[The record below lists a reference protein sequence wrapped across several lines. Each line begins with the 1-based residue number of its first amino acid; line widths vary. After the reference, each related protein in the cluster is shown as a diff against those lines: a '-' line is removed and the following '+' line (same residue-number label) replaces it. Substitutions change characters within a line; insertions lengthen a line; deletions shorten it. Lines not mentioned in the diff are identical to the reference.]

1 MIGILGLRTGRLLR
15 LHRLVT
21 ITPNRGMALLWI
33 LLLLPVVGRAEPIR
47 VYPENPHYFV
57 YKGKPLVLISSD
69 HHYGAVIDRDF
80 DFARYLEYLAA
91 HGMNVTRIYPGGMFE
106 SPDKWLPG
114 NPLGPLPGR
123 QILPWQRSDQPG
135 ANPELAEPG
144 ETSFKFDLDRWNPAY
159 FERLRAFVELAQRH
173 DIIVEVAFFNGMYA
187 VCWPLMAMYHE
198 NNIQNIGHYEASD
211 CGLFTTAD
219 PRNQDVIPYQKAYV
233 AKVTAEL
240 NGYDNVIFDLCDEP
254 TLQGNPDGGISILS
268 DEQVVPWLME
278 MKEAFLTAERELPK
292 KHLLGQTVQN
302 LSPDLSTES
311 WCDWL
316 PTEYVRPAGRALEL
330 NYAVAKP
337 LVDVESDYFG
347 YGLSKPYTADDVRL
361 EGWWFILGGGAGF
374 INLNGEFYRGA
385 ESGGEITRS
394 EIIPQKQVLKT
405 FIGQFNLAGLKRFS
419 DSVTVSGEASAS
431 AVAEPGQQ
439 YGVYLF
445 HGVEHSQWGA
455 HFVSKPGRY
464 TDQLTLKAVPAGTY
478 SVEWVD
484 PVSGSVS
491 RPEAI
496 DWGGGDLEL
505 TTPEYPLDIALR
517 MKRLP

>member
-1 MIGILGLRTGRLLR
+1 MPGKVFLQHDRFRIVSRNISQKPSLGT
-15 LHRLVT
+15 
-21 ITPNRGMALLWI
+21 ALLWI
-33 LLLLPVVGRAEPIR
+33 VLLMTGAGRAEPVR

-80 DFARYLEYLAA
+80 DFTRYLEYLAA

-114 NPLGPLPGR
+114 NPLGPLSGR
-123 QILPWQRSDQPG
+123 QILPWQRSDQTG
-135 ANPELAEPG
+135 ANPALAEPG
-144 ETSFKFDLDRWNPAY
+144 HPSFKFDLDRWNPAY
-159 FERLRAFVELAQRH
+159 FDRLKAFVETAQRH

-187 VCWPLMAMYHE
+187 VCWPLMAMYHQ
-198 NNIQNIGHYEASD
+198 NNIQDIGHYEAD
-211 CGLFTTAD
+211 ECGLFTTAD
-219 PRNQDVIPYQKAYV
+219 PRNRDVIRYQKAYV
-233 AKVTAEL
+233 AKITAEL

-254 TLQGNPDGGISILS
+254 TLQGNPDGGISILP
-268 DEQVVPWLME
+268 DEQVIPWLLE
-278 MKEAFLTAERELPK
+278 MKDAFLSAERQLPQ

-302 LSPDLSTES
+302 LSPDLSAEP

-330 NYAVAKP
+330 NYSAEKP

-347 YGLSKPYTADDVRL
+347 YGLSKPYTSDDVRL

-394 EIIPQKQVLKT
+394 EIIPQKQVLKE
-405 FIGQFNLAGLKRFS
+405 FIGQFNLAGVKRFS
-419 DSVTVSGEASAS
+419 ESVSVSGQASVS
-431 AVAEPGQQ
+431 AVAEPGRQ
-439 YGVYLF
+439 YGVYVF
-445 HGVEHSQWGA
+445 HGVEHPQWGA

-464 TDQLTLKAVPAGTY
+464 VDNVTLKAVPAGTY
-478 SVEWVD
+478 AVEWVD
-484 PVSGSVS
+484 PVSGSVTG
-491 RPEAI
+491 PEALN
-496 DWGGGDLEL
+496 WMGGDVEL
-505 TTPEYPLDIALR
+505 TTPEYSTDIALR
-517 MKRLP
+517 IKRLP